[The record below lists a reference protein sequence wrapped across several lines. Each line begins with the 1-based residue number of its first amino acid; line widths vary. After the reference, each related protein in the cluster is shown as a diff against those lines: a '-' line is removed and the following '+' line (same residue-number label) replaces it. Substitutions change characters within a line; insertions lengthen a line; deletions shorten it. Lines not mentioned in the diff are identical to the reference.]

1 MIMKKIIP
9 TSILTLLVLGGTANS
24 AYATISADGQ
34 SGDTTTTVGF
44 TDDNHIVDPTEGAI
58 GLTRIPST
66 FDFGRSNKV
75 STTVQSIAATNAGAQ
90 YVSATDLRT
99 AKTAWSI
106 TAKASEMVNVL
117 DRSDKISNA
126 TLQISG
132 DAMTQKDGKWSATND
147 VAVNTVNLNPGGD
160 SARFVSTNAADT
172 SSLPGQEVGARL
184 SNIQLNL
191 AANQGTSEQQY
202 SGAVTWNLEAVPAP
216 NPS

>member
-1 MIMKKIIP
+1 MVMKKIIP
-9 TSILTLLVLGGTANS
+9 TSILTLLVLGGAANS

-34 SGDTTTTVGF
+34 SGDTRTTVGF
-44 TDDNHIVDPTEGAI
+44 TDDNNIVDPTEGEI

-106 TAKASEMVNVL
+106 TAQASEMVNVL

-132 DAMTQKDGKWSATND
+132 DAMTQKDGNWSATND
-147 VAVNTVNLNPGGD
+147 VAVNTVNLNSGGD
-160 SARFVSTNAADT
+160 SARFVSTTAADT

-202 SGAVTWNLEAVPAP
+202 SGVVTWNLEAVP

>member
-1 MIMKKIIP
+1 MVMKKLIP
-9 TSILTLLVLGGTANS
+9 TSILTLLVLGGAANS
-24 AYATISADGQ
+24 AYAAISADGQ
-34 SGDTTTTVGF
+34 SGDTRTTVGF
-44 TDDNHIVDPTEGAI
+44 TDDNNIVDPTEGEI

-106 TAKASEMVNVL
+106 TAQASEMVNVL

-132 DAMTQKDGKWSATND
+132 DAMTQKDGNWSATND
-147 VAVNTVNLNPGGD
+147 VAVNTVNLNSGGD
-160 SARFVSTNAADT
+160 SARFVSTTAADT

-202 SGAVTWNLEAVPAP
+202 SGAVTWNLEAVP

>member
-1 MIMKKIIP
+1 MVMKKLIP
-9 TSILTLLVLGGTANS
+9 ASILTLLVLGGAANS
-24 AYATISADGQ
+24 AYAAISADGQ
-34 SGDTTTTVGF
+34 SGDTRTTVGF
-44 TDDNHIVDPTEGAI
+44 TDDNNIVDPTEGEI

-106 TAKASEMVNVL
+106 TAQASEMVNVL

-132 DAMTQKDGKWSATND
+132 DAMTQKDGNWSATND
-147 VAVNTVNLNPGGD
+147 VAVNTVNLNSGGD
-160 SARFVSTNAADT
+160 SARFVSTTAADT

-202 SGAVTWNLEAVPAP
+202 SGAVTWNLEAVP